1 MSKYYVVSGDILPDV
16 LEQVMQARILLQSG
30 KAKRISEAVKM
41 VGISRGTYY
50 KYKDAVFSFNAEQSN
65 RKAIISMILRN
76 EKGTLSKVLSL
87 VSVKQVN
94 VLAINQT
101 IPINGIANVALTLDI
116 SDLETIFFDTDREK
130 ATLIYSKM
138 LQGIKND
145 YIEKAFSI
153 YSMIYKNNDEM
164 PSEEYS
170 YYLNKCC
177 INDIICDIN
186 KSRKIDRTYFNTYDY
201 LLNNRKFQR
210 K

>member
-41 VGISRGTYY
+41 VGMSRGTYY

-116 SDLETIFFDTDREK
+116 SDLEISIQSLVSLIEAMPMVEK
-130 ATLIYSKM
+130 ADLVAV
-138 LQGIKND
+138 
-145 YIEKAFSI
+145 E
-153 YSMIYKNNDEM
+153 
-164 PSEEYS
+164 
-170 YYLNKCC
+170 
-177 INDIICDIN
+177 
-186 KSRKIDRTYFNTYDY
+186 
-201 LLNNRKFQR
+201 
-210 K
+210 

>member
-116 SDLETIFFDTDREK
+116 SDLEISIQTLVSLIEAMPMVEK
-130 ATLIYSKM
+130 ADLVAV
-138 LQGIKND
+138 
-145 YIEKAFSI
+145 E
-153 YSMIYKNNDEM
+153 
-164 PSEEYS
+164 
-170 YYLNKCC
+170 
-177 INDIICDIN
+177 
-186 KSRKIDRTYFNTYDY
+186 
-201 LLNNRKFQR
+201 
-210 K
+210 

>member
-50 KYKDAVFSFNAEQSN
+50 KYKDAVFSFNAEQLN

-116 SDLETIFFDTDREK
+116 SDLEISIQSLVSLIEAMPMVEK
-130 ATLIYSKM
+130 ADLVAV
-138 LQGIKND
+138 
-145 YIEKAFSI
+145 E
-153 YSMIYKNNDEM
+153 
-164 PSEEYS
+164 
-170 YYLNKCC
+170 
-177 INDIICDIN
+177 
-186 KSRKIDRTYFNTYDY
+186 
-201 LLNNRKFQR
+201 
-210 K
+210 

>member
-65 RKAIISMILRN
+65 RKAIISLILRN

-116 SDLETIFFDTDREK
+116 SDLEISIQSLVGLIETMPMVEK
-130 ATLIYSKM
+130 ADLVAV
-138 LQGIKND
+138 
-145 YIEKAFSI
+145 E
-153 YSMIYKNNDEM
+153 
-164 PSEEYS
+164 
-170 YYLNKCC
+170 
-177 INDIICDIN
+177 
-186 KSRKIDRTYFNTYDY
+186 
-201 LLNNRKFQR
+201 
-210 K
+210 

>member
-116 SDLETIFFDTDREK
+116 SDLEISIQYLVSLIEAMPMVEK
-130 ATLIYSKM
+130 ADLVAV
-138 LQGIKND
+138 
-145 YIEKAFSI
+145 E
-153 YSMIYKNNDEM
+153 
-164 PSEEYS
+164 
-170 YYLNKCC
+170 
-177 INDIICDIN
+177 
-186 KSRKIDRTYFNTYDY
+186 
-201 LLNNRKFQR
+201 
-210 K
+210 

>member
-16 LEQVMQARILLQSG
+16 LGQVMQARILLQSG

-116 SDLETIFFDTDREK
+116 SDLEISIQSLVSLIEAMPMVEK
-130 ATLIYSKM
+130 ADLVAV
-138 LQGIKND
+138 
-145 YIEKAFSI
+145 E
-153 YSMIYKNNDEM
+153 
-164 PSEEYS
+164 
-170 YYLNKCC
+170 
-177 INDIICDIN
+177 
-186 KSRKIDRTYFNTYDY
+186 
-201 LLNNRKFQR
+201 
-210 K
+210 

>member
-16 LEQVMQARILLQSG
+16 LETSYAGTYFYYSRART
-30 KAKRISEAVKM
+30 KRISEAVKM

-116 SDLETIFFDTDREK
+116 SDLEISIQSLVS
-130 ATLIYSKM
+130 LI
-138 LQGIKND
+138 
-145 YIEKAFSI
+145 EA
-153 YSMIYKNNDEM
+153 M
-164 PSEEYS
+164 PMVR
-170 YYLNKCC
+170 
-177 INDIICDIN
+177 
-186 KSRKIDRTYFNTYDY
+186 KS
-201 LLNNRKFQR
+201 
-210 K
+210 

>member
-16 LEQVMQARILLQSG
+16 LEQVMQSRILLQSG

-94 VLAINQT
+94 VLAIIQT

-116 SDLETIFFDTDREK
+116 SDLEISIQSLVSLIEAMPMVEK
-130 ATLIYSKM
+130 ADLVAV
-138 LQGIKND
+138 
-145 YIEKAFSI
+145 E
-153 YSMIYKNNDEM
+153 
-164 PSEEYS
+164 
-170 YYLNKCC
+170 
-177 INDIICDIN
+177 
-186 KSRKIDRTYFNTYDY
+186 
-201 LLNNRKFQR
+201 
-210 K
+210 

>member
-116 SDLETIFFDTDREK
+116 SDLEIGIQSLVSLVEK
-130 ATLIYSKM
+130 ADLVAV
-138 LQGIKND
+138 
-145 YIEKAFSI
+145 E
-153 YSMIYKNNDEM
+153 
-164 PSEEYS
+164 
-170 YYLNKCC
+170 
-177 INDIICDIN
+177 
-186 KSRKIDRTYFNTYDY
+186 
-201 LLNNRKFQR
+201 
-210 K
+210 

>member
-116 SDLETIFFDTDREK
+116 SDLEISIQSLVGLIEAMPMVEK
-130 ATLIYSKM
+130 AGLVAV
-138 LQGIKND
+138 
-145 YIEKAFSI
+145 E
-153 YSMIYKNNDEM
+153 
-164 PSEEYS
+164 
-170 YYLNKCC
+170 
-177 INDIICDIN
+177 
-186 KSRKIDRTYFNTYDY
+186 
-201 LLNNRKFQR
+201 
-210 K
+210 

>member
-65 RKAIISMILRN
+65 RKAIISLILRN

-101 IPINGIANVALTLDI
+101 IPINGISNVALTLDI
-116 SDLETIFFDTDREK
+116 SDLEISIQSLVSLIEAMPMVEK
-130 ATLIYSKM
+130 ADLVAV
-138 LQGIKND
+138 
-145 YIEKAFSI
+145 E
-153 YSMIYKNNDEM
+153 
-164 PSEEYS
+164 
-170 YYLNKCC
+170 
-177 INDIICDIN
+177 
-186 KSRKIDRTYFNTYDY
+186 
-201 LLNNRKFQR
+201 
-210 K
+210 

>member
-116 SDLETIFFDTDREK
+116 SDLEISIQSLVSLIGAMPMVEK
-130 ATLIYSKM
+130 ADLVAV
-138 LQGIKND
+138 
-145 YIEKAFSI
+145 E
-153 YSMIYKNNDEM
+153 
-164 PSEEYS
+164 
-170 YYLNKCC
+170 
-177 INDIICDIN
+177 
-186 KSRKIDRTYFNTYDY
+186 
-201 LLNNRKFQR
+201 
-210 K
+210 

>member
-101 IPINGIANVALTLDI
+101 IPTNVALTLDI
-116 SDLETIFFDTDREK
+116 SDLEISIQSLVSLIEAMPMVEK
-130 ATLIYSKM
+130 ADLVAV
-138 LQGIKND
+138 
-145 YIEKAFSI
+145 E
-153 YSMIYKNNDEM
+153 
-164 PSEEYS
+164 
-170 YYLNKCC
+170 
-177 INDIICDIN
+177 
-186 KSRKIDRTYFNTYDY
+186 
-201 LLNNRKFQR
+201 
-210 K
+210 

>member
-94 VLAINQT
+94 VLVINQT

-116 SDLETIFFDTDREK
+116 SDLEISIQSLVSLIEAMPMVEK
-130 ATLIYSKM
+130 ADLVAV
-138 LQGIKND
+138 
-145 YIEKAFSI
+145 E
-153 YSMIYKNNDEM
+153 
-164 PSEEYS
+164 
-170 YYLNKCC
+170 
-177 INDIICDIN
+177 
-186 KSRKIDRTYFNTYDY
+186 
-201 LLNNRKFQR
+201 
-210 K
+210 

>member
-50 KYKDAVFSFNAEQSN
+50 KYKDAFFSFNAEQSN

-116 SDLETIFFDTDREK
+116 SDLEISIQSLVSLIEAMPMVEK
-130 ATLIYSKM
+130 ADLVAV
-138 LQGIKND
+138 
-145 YIEKAFSI
+145 E
-153 YSMIYKNNDEM
+153 
-164 PSEEYS
+164 
-170 YYLNKCC
+170 
-177 INDIICDIN
+177 
-186 KSRKIDRTYFNTYDY
+186 
-201 LLNNRKFQR
+201 
-210 K
+210 

>member
-41 VGISRGTYY
+41 VGIYSGTYY
-50 KYKDAVFSFNAEQSN
+50 KYKDAVFSFNDEQSN
-65 RKAIISMILRN
+65 RNAIISMILRN

-116 SDLETIFFDTDREK
+116 SDLEISIQSLVSLIEAMPMVEK
-130 ATLIYSKM
+130 ADLVAV
-138 LQGIKND
+138 
-145 YIEKAFSI
+145 E
-153 YSMIYKNNDEM
+153 
-164 PSEEYS
+164 
-170 YYLNKCC
+170 
-177 INDIICDIN
+177 
-186 KSRKIDRTYFNTYDY
+186 
-201 LLNNRKFQR
+201 
-210 K
+210 

>member
-116 SDLETIFFDTDREK
+116 SDLENSIQSLVSLIEAMPMVEK
-130 ATLIYSKM
+130 ADLVAV
-138 LQGIKND
+138 
-145 YIEKAFSI
+145 E
-153 YSMIYKNNDEM
+153 
-164 PSEEYS
+164 
-170 YYLNKCC
+170 
-177 INDIICDIN
+177 
-186 KSRKIDRTYFNTYDY
+186 
-201 LLNNRKFQR
+201 
-210 K
+210 

>member
-50 KYKDAVFSFNAEQSN
+50 KYKDAVFSFNAEESN

-116 SDLETIFFDTDREK
+116 SDLEISIQSLVSLIEAMPMVEK
-130 ATLIYSKM
+130 ADLVAV
-138 LQGIKND
+138 
-145 YIEKAFSI
+145 E
-153 YSMIYKNNDEM
+153 
-164 PSEEYS
+164 
-170 YYLNKCC
+170 
-177 INDIICDIN
+177 
-186 KSRKIDRTYFNTYDY
+186 
-201 LLNNRKFQR
+201 
-210 K
+210 

>member
-116 SDLETIFFDTDREK
+116 SDLEISIQSLVSLIEAMPMVEK
-130 ATLIYSKM
+130 VDLVAV
-138 LQGIKND
+138 
-145 YIEKAFSI
+145 E
-153 YSMIYKNNDEM
+153 
-164 PSEEYS
+164 
-170 YYLNKCC
+170 
-177 INDIICDIN
+177 
-186 KSRKIDRTYFNTYDY
+186 
-201 LLNNRKFQR
+201 
-210 K
+210 

>member
-1 MSKYYVVSGDILPDV
+1 MSKYYVVSGDILPNV

-116 SDLETIFFDTDREK
+116 SDLEIGIQSLVSLIEAMPMVEK
-130 ATLIYSKM
+130 ADLVAV
-138 LQGIKND
+138 
-145 YIEKAFSI
+145 E
-153 YSMIYKNNDEM
+153 
-164 PSEEYS
+164 
-170 YYLNKCC
+170 
-177 INDIICDIN
+177 
-186 KSRKIDRTYFNTYDY
+186 
-201 LLNNRKFQR
+201 
-210 K
+210 

>member
-116 SDLETIFFDTDREK
+116 SDLEIGIQSLVSLIEAMPMVEK
-130 ATLIYSKM
+130 ADLVTV
-138 LQGIKND
+138 
-145 YIEKAFSI
+145 E
-153 YSMIYKNNDEM
+153 
-164 PSEEYS
+164 
-170 YYLNKCC
+170 
-177 INDIICDIN
+177 
-186 KSRKIDRTYFNTYDY
+186 
-201 LLNNRKFQR
+201 
-210 K
+210 

>member
-30 KAKRISEAVKM
+30 KARRISEAVKM

-116 SDLETIFFDTDREK
+116 SDLEISIQSLVSLIEAMPMVEK
-130 ATLIYSKM
+130 ADLVAV
-138 LQGIKND
+138 
-145 YIEKAFSI
+145 E
-153 YSMIYKNNDEM
+153 
-164 PSEEYS
+164 
-170 YYLNKCC
+170 
-177 INDIICDIN
+177 
-186 KSRKIDRTYFNTYDY
+186 
-201 LLNNRKFQR
+201 
-210 K
+210 

>member
-1 MSKYYVVSGDILPDV
+1 MSKYYVVSGDILPNV

-116 SDLETIFFDTDREK
+116 SDLEISIQSLVSLIEAMPMVEK
-130 ATLIYSKM
+130 ADLVAV
-138 LQGIKND
+138 
-145 YIEKAFSI
+145 E
-153 YSMIYKNNDEM
+153 
-164 PSEEYS
+164 
-170 YYLNKCC
+170 
-177 INDIICDIN
+177 
-186 KSRKIDRTYFNTYDY
+186 
-201 LLNNRKFQR
+201 
-210 K
+210 

>member
-116 SDLETIFFDTDREK
+116 SDLEISIQSLVSLIEAMPMVEK
-130 ATLIYSKM
+130 ADLVSV
-138 LQGIKND
+138 
-145 YIEKAFSI
+145 E
-153 YSMIYKNNDEM
+153 
-164 PSEEYS
+164 
-170 YYLNKCC
+170 
-177 INDIICDIN
+177 
-186 KSRKIDRTYFNTYDY
+186 
-201 LLNNRKFQR
+201 
-210 K
+210 

>member
-65 RKAIISMILRN
+65 RKTIISMILRN

-116 SDLETIFFDTDREK
+116 SDLEIGIQSLVSLIEAMPMVEK
-130 ATLIYSKM
+130 ADLVAV
-138 LQGIKND
+138 
-145 YIEKAFSI
+145 E
-153 YSMIYKNNDEM
+153 
-164 PSEEYS
+164 
-170 YYLNKCC
+170 
-177 INDIICDIN
+177 
-186 KSRKIDRTYFNTYDY
+186 
-201 LLNNRKFQR
+201 
-210 K
+210 

>member
-116 SDLETIFFDTDREK
+116 SDLETSIQSLVSLIEAMPMVEK
-130 ATLIYSKM
+130 ADLVAV
-138 LQGIKND
+138 
-145 YIEKAFSI
+145 E
-153 YSMIYKNNDEM
+153 
-164 PSEEYS
+164 
-170 YYLNKCC
+170 
-177 INDIICDIN
+177 
-186 KSRKIDRTYFNTYDY
+186 
-201 LLNNRKFQR
+201 
-210 K
+210 

>member
-101 IPINGIANVALTLDI
+101 NPINGIANVALTLDI
-116 SDLETIFFDTDREK
+116 SDLEISIQSLVSLIEAMPMVEK
-130 ATLIYSKM
+130 ADLVAV
-138 LQGIKND
+138 
-145 YIEKAFSI
+145 E
-153 YSMIYKNNDEM
+153 
-164 PSEEYS
+164 
-170 YYLNKCC
+170 
-177 INDIICDIN
+177 
-186 KSRKIDRTYFNTYDY
+186 
-201 LLNNRKFQR
+201 
-210 K
+210 

>member
-101 IPINGIANVALTLDI
+101 IPTNGCAMVTMSSET
-116 SDLETIFFDTDREK
+116 SDLRCSVEELMKRIGNLDGVVK
-130 ATLIYSKM
+130 AEVVA
-138 LQGIKND
+138 G
-145 YIEKAFSI
+145 
-153 YSMIYKNNDEM
+153 
-164 PSEEYS
+164 
-170 YYLNKCC
+170 
-177 INDIICDIN
+177 
-186 KSRKIDRTYFNTYDY
+186 
-201 LLNNRKFQR
+201 
-210 K
+210 

>member
-87 VSVKQVN
+87 VSVKRVN

-116 SDLETIFFDTDREK
+116 SDLEISIQSLVSLIEAMPMVEK
-130 ATLIYSKM
+130 ADLVAV
-138 LQGIKND
+138 
-145 YIEKAFSI
+145 E
-153 YSMIYKNNDEM
+153 
-164 PSEEYS
+164 
-170 YYLNKCC
+170 
-177 INDIICDIN
+177 
-186 KSRKIDRTYFNTYDY
+186 
-201 LLNNRKFQR
+201 
-210 K
+210 

>member
-30 KAKRISEAVKM
+30 KAKRIREAVKM

-116 SDLETIFFDTDREK
+116 SDLEISIQSLVSLIEAMPMVEK
-130 ATLIYSKM
+130 ADLVAV
-138 LQGIKND
+138 
-145 YIEKAFSI
+145 E
-153 YSMIYKNNDEM
+153 
-164 PSEEYS
+164 
-170 YYLNKCC
+170 
-177 INDIICDIN
+177 
-186 KSRKIDRTYFNTYDY
+186 
-201 LLNNRKFQR
+201 
-210 K
+210 

>member
-16 LEQVMQARILLQSG
+16 LEQVIQARILLQSG

-116 SDLETIFFDTDREK
+116 SDLEISIQSLVSLIEAMPMVEK
-130 ATLIYSKM
+130 ADLVAV
-138 LQGIKND
+138 
-145 YIEKAFSI
+145 E
-153 YSMIYKNNDEM
+153 
-164 PSEEYS
+164 
-170 YYLNKCC
+170 
-177 INDIICDIN
+177 
-186 KSRKIDRTYFNTYDY
+186 
-201 LLNNRKFQR
+201 
-210 K
+210 